1 MFPSGPCPLSH
12 LAPQVAS
19 STLIISTL
27 CRRSRRA
34 ARINLL
40 FLKEN
45 TYSFTR
51 QYMICARTEFDVCF
65 EYQIWI
71 SNCGFDSVFSYGF
84 LLMFLLW
91 KKYRFIVR
99 RVFGRC

>member
-1 MFPSGPCPLSH
+1 MRGPVLMFALN
-12 LAPQVAS
+12 
-19 STLIISTL
+19 I
-27 CRRSRRA
+27 
-34 ARINLL
+34 
-40 FLKEN
+40 KK
-45 TYSFTR
+45 
-51 QYMICARTEFDVCF
+51 
-65 EYQIWI
+65 WI